1 MPEGIKC
8 LRTNIFQ
15 NISKNFQ
22 YLLTHYIYK
31 GNESLTLQFCLFFF
45 CFLLFFFFLESIA
58 DDKITK
64 LWIVSEFWC
73 HLGSVKLNEN
83 IVIDFVTVGV
93 EA

>member
-1 MPEGIKC
+1 MSEGIKC
-8 LRTNIFQ
+8 LWTNIFQ
-15 NISKNFQ
+15 NICKKFQ

-31 GNESLTLQFCLFFF
+31 GNESLSLQFCLFFF
-45 CFLLFFFFLESIA
+45 FYLFIFLESIV

-73 HLGSVKLNEN
+73 YLGSVKLNGN

>member
-1 MPEGIKC
+1 MFANKHFSKHFKKFSVSVNS
-8 LRTNIFQ
+8 LYLQRKWKFDFAVLFIF
-15 NISKNFQ
+15 
-22 YLLTHYIYK
+22 
-31 GNESLTLQFCLFFF
+31 LFFF
-45 CFLLFFFFLESIA
+45 AFFFFLESIA
-58 DDKITK
+58 DDKINK

>member
-1 MPEGIKC
+1 MFANKHFSKHFKKFSVSVNSLYLQRKWKFEFAV
-8 LRTNIFQ
+8 LFIF
-15 NISKNFQ
+15 
-22 YLLTHYIYK
+22 LV
-31 GNESLTLQFCLFFF
+31 
-45 CFLLFFFFLESIA
+45 FLVFFFFLESIA

>member
-1 MPEGIKC
+1 MFANKH
-8 LRTNIFQ
+8 F
-15 NISKNFQ
+15 SKHFKKFSVSVNSL
-22 YLLTHYIYK
+22 YLQRK
-31 GNESLTLQFCLFFF
+31 WKFDFAVLFI
-45 CFLLFFFFLESIA
+45 FFFFLESIA